1 MPSIATPISLSR
13 NNPNGMRHRYYTE
26 SNRILHR
33 DPQLYTHQK
42 WHSLQTYTE
51 AGSVGARKWL
61 GTLIFVLQRTPGVN
75 FFYFIIDMTPAYEDI
90 VGFLNSISV
99 ISALLFAASSAIPLS
114 VGSDELQIANQ
125 RWSLDGEYGCYDF
138 AGCHNYKTLS
148 LRFGNMCAAAVY
160 TTVTTLVLSSIVL
173 VSAQSLS
180 AVAQFEHDTRVPSS
194 KVRSGPL
201 KGSQAKPIRS
211 FQLSNSSVPPHRL
224 QAWWTWAKWPAV
236 LCVLPLLAAVP
247 CTMQAFRSV
256 FMIKFRSP
264 QMSQRCAELGWVYN
278 HTTSEG
284 LRIYNHTE
292 AKWDGC
298 YKPMDRSLG
307 ADDDPIGVLEEYSQM
322 FIWTAAFTFFTVGFG
337 ALWGAIA
344 EPTFFEESDAETS
357 AANALTD
364 DNHMAIAPADV
375 TNPLVHISASPSTT
389 AQDDNGQPLPPSME
403 TDVMH
408 HASVVSLD
416 GHANAMAPPP
426 PSSHA
431 TNATDATAVH
441 I

>member
-1 MPSIATPISLSR
+1 MARNVDFCIAT
-13 NNPNGMRHRYYTE
+13 YT
-26 SNRILHR
+26 
-33 DPQLYTHQK
+33 
-42 WHSLQTYTE
+42 
-51 AGSVGARKWL
+51 GSE
-61 GTLIFVLQRTPGVN
+61 F
-75 FFYFIIDMTPAYEDI
+75 
-90 VGFLNSISV
+90 
-99 ISALLFAASSAIPLS
+99 LLFYHRHDPR
-114 VGSDELQIANQ
+114 V
-125 RWSLDGEYGCYDF
+125 RGCYDF

-337 ALWGAIA
+337 ALWYVHVCLKVSEQLCTARS
-344 EPTFFEESDAETS
+344 TVKSVSRTR
-357 AANALTD
+357 AL
-364 DNHMAIAPADV
+364 
-375 TNPLVHISASPSTT
+375 
-389 AQDDNGQPLPPSME
+389 
-403 TDVMH
+403 
-408 HASVVSLD
+408 
-416 GHANAMAPPP
+416 
-426 PSSHA
+426 
-431 TNATDATAVH
+431 
-441 I
+441 